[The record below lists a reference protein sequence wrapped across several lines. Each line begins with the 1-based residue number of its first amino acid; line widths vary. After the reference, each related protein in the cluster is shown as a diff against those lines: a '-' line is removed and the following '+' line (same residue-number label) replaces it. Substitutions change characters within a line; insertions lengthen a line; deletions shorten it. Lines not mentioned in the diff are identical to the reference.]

1 MGCCVLCGC
10 GASRVETW
18 VLVRAVNQSINLV
31 LSPSPGE
38 ELGRVAS
45 GASSAREE
53 ALDAL
58 RTSSNARIREL
69 EAQVID

>member
-1 MGCCVLCGC
+1 VL
-10 GASRVETW
+10 
-18 VLVRAVNQSINLV
+18 L
-31 LSPSPGE
+31 PSPGE